1 MNQSTVAG
9 TELRSDVVAQIETIT
24 LAEFKK
30 RLMNKRIYEITTKA
44 LSSGLTVHDCVR
56 QSLSQYRLIL
66 QQSYKY
72 FGSEKTFRALK
83 EQDPALYQKFLP
95 ALHFAFQYGVYDLD
109 HNLVQGPRLPKIMI
123 REIKYDGKG
132 LPTFEIDRRYVKIE
146 RRPNEVEFALGIFL
160 DEVDPL
166 IRDLVRSLAKKGYGP
181 VCSCQGHPGVV
192 DKGGVACSIE
202 LPNDVVEFIQLRG
215 AYIDHSRYTDINIR
229 HEDMSPLEFLAVT
242 QTLANEL
249 PQVDE
254 LRFLDSGSAN
264 EFREFYKQVNAEMRE
279 GQE

>member
-1 MNQSTVAG
+1 MNPLTVAG
-9 TELRSDVVAQIETIT
+9 TELRRDLVAQIEIIT
-24 LAEFKK
+24 LAEFEN
-30 RLMNKRIYEITTKA
+30 RLRDKYIYEITSKA
-44 LSSGLTVHDCVR
+44 LSSGLTVPDCVR
-56 QSLSQYRLIL
+56 QSLAQDRLLLI
-66 QQSYKY
+66 QGYKY
-72 FGSEKTFRALK
+72 FGSGKTFEALK
-83 EQDPALYQKFLP
+83 EEDPALYQQLLP
-95 ALHFAFQYGVYDLD
+95 VLHFAFQYGVYDLE
-109 HNLVQGPRLPKIMI
+109 HNLVQRPKLPKIMI

-132 LPTFEIDRRYVKIE
+132 LPTFEIYRRYVKIE
-146 RRPNEVEFALGIFL
+146 RRPNKVEFALGIFL

-249 PQVDE
+249 PQVNE

-264 EFREFYKQVNAEMRE
+264 EFREFYEQVNAEMRE

>member
-1 MNQSTVAG
+1 MNQPTVAG
-9 TELRSDVVAQIETIT
+9 TELGSDVVTQIEIIT
-24 LAEFKK
+24 LAEFEN
-30 RLMNKRIYEITTKA
+30 RLLNKHIYEITSKA
-44 LSSGLTVHDCVR
+44 LTSGLTVPDCVR
-56 QSLSQYRLIL
+56 QSLSQYRSIL
-66 QQSYKY
+66 QQGYKY
-72 FGSEKTFRALK
+72 FGSGETFEALK
-83 EQDPALYQKFLP
+83 EEDSALYQQLLP
-95 ALHFAFQYGVYDLD
+95 VLHFAFQYGVYDLE
-109 HNLVQGPRLPKIMI
+109 HNLVQGPRLPKIMN

-132 LPTFEIDRRYVKIE
+132 LPTFETDRRYVKIE

-166 IRDLVRSLAKKGYGP
+166 IRDLVTSLAKKGYGP
-181 VCSCQGHPGVV
+181 VCSCQGHPGFG
-192 DKGGVACSIE
+192 DKGGVACSIK
-202 LPNDVVEFIQLRG
+202 LPNDVVEFIQSRG
-215 AYIDHSRYTDINIR
+215 AYIGHSRYTDIDIG
-229 HEDMSPLEFLAVT
+229 HENMSPLEFLAVT